1 MFFIKHLKNFKQKQ
15 RYRIVKKYKLYRLYE
30 IQCILSKPIDRVD
43 AYLYDKEID
52 LILLELEYIES
63 KIKELKC

>member
-1 MFFIKHLKNFKQKQ
+1 MFFIKNLKNFKQKQ
-15 RYRIVKKYKLYRLYE
+15 RYRILKKYKIYRLYE

-43 AYLYDKEID
+43 VYLYDKEID
-52 LILLELEYIES
+52 LILMELEFIDN